1 MNAATLQL
9 ISMVLQGV
17 LRIVPETAED
27 YALVQQ
33 WIAFCKTIVD
43 ENRDPTPDEEAK
55 AHAFAQAQHNAIQGG

>member
-27 YALVQQ
+27 IALFKQ
-33 WIAFCKTIVD
+33 WAAFCKTIID
-43 ENRDPTPDEEAK
+43 ENRDPTPDEEAA